1 MASDQRSFSTQP
13 AAIAAAVVLLHV
25 GGLYALQ
32 TGLLHRAAEL
42 VVPVQMLSEL
52 MEPPQPVVQPA
63 RAQPK
68 PTPEA
73 QVKAA
78 PKTRTPPPAPQLL
91 AIKDI
96 APSPA
101 ASLGTTSHAPQVVDV
116 TEAPVATLP
125 APVAAP
131 AAAPPAPPAPAKVE
145 LPSSNAD
152 YLNNPLPAY
161 PPVSKRLGETGKV
174 IVRVYIST
182 DGYAQKGEVR
192 SSSGFERLDAAALAA
207 ALKWRYV
214 PGKRGDV
221 AEAMWVNV
229 PISFQ
234 LD

>member
-1 MASDQRSFSTQP
+1 MRP
-13 AAIAAAVVLLHV
+13 AAIAAVVVLLHV

-32 TGLLHRAAEL
+32 TGLLHRTAEL

-52 MEPPQPVVQPA
+52 VELPQPVVPPTQL
-63 RAQPK
+63 Q
-68 PTPEA
+68 PTPTPVA
-73 QVKAA
+73 QVKA
-78 PKTRTPPPAPQLL
+78 KSKSLTPPLAPQPL

-101 ASLGTTSHAPQVVDV
+101 VPLGTTSPAPPVIDV
-116 TEAPVATLP
+116 TEVPVAALP

-152 YLNNPLPAY
+152 YLNNPPPAY

-174 IVRVYIST
+174 IVRVYISA

-192 SSSGFERLDAAALAA
+192 SSSGFERLDSAALAA
-207 ALKWRYV
+207 TLKWRYV
-214 PGKRGDV
+214 PGKRGDA

-229 PISFQ
+229 PITFQ